1 MVHDYGLTLK
11 QDFLWKGG
19 SVYNGYVD
27 SLQHPMGWGVIDWK
41 DGTRYEGEWF
51 SGQASGKGKL
61 FLPNGDTYEGEW
73 KND

>member
-1 MVHDYGLTLK
+1 
-11 QDFLWKGG
+11 
-19 SVYNGYVD
+19 
-27 SLQHPMGWGVIDWK
+27 MGWGVIDWK